1 MTWEHLSI
9 PCVQA
14 WTAYCQVTVCCCAAK
29 SGCTGGGWG
38 VLRGELAPLHSLLG
52 EHRMGNVRQWAVC
65 SRTHSLS
72 EHDSSISVASRVWAC
87 GWRQAASFPEEWHLA
102 SSLIPR
108 GMTSCQQPHRHV
120 VLRNDSLW
128 MRACSCSCSP
138 VPVVAAKPNL
148 FAAEYST
155 WSSMHICPATQ
166 CMRTLISFSHT
177 HIHTSS

>member
-1 MTWEHLSI
+1 MEAGRVWYDLRASFNSL
-9 PCVQA
+9 C
-14 WTAYCQVTVCCCAAK
+14 
-29 SGCTGGGWG
+29 SGMN
-38 VLRGELAPLHSLLG
+38 SLLPG
-52 EHRMGNVRQWAVC
+52 HRVLLCCQKWVHWRWVGGAARRA
-65 SRTHSLS
+65 
-72 EHDSSISVASRVWAC
+72 SSITFPPRRTPDGKRKTVSSLQQNTFTFWA
-87 GWRQAASFPEEWHLA
+87 WLQYFSSFPGMSLWLKA